1 MSFGWAASSAD
12 RRLLQEGR
20 LTGPMPWIIAIMMF
34 LTALA
39 AAAGFGLVNASG
51 AMDARLAGRLT
62 VQIVDADAES
72 RARDAVRVA
81 AELRTLPGVARVT
94 EADRAELAE
103 LLEPYLGADG
113 LDKDLPMPALI
124 DVDLTRADDAG
135 IAAVEGAVARIA
147 PAARVDRHARWL
159 APVASLFGWLTW
171 LSIMMVLLM
180 AAATAAAVVLAARAA
195 LNTHRATIDVLHL
208 MGATDRQVARL
219 FQRRIA
225 LDALLGGAVGLAV
238 ALIVVL
244 LLGWRLGTLESELTG
259 GVKLT
264 PYDWLVLILLPV
276 AAALLST
283 IAARVTILGA
293 LRKLL

>member
-1 MSFGWAASSAD
+1 MSFGWAASPPDS
-12 RRLLQEGR
+12 RLLQEGR

-39 AAAGFGLVNASG
+39 AAAGLGLANASS

-72 RARDAVRVA
+72 RARDARRVA
-81 AELRTLPGVARVT
+81 TALETLPGVAKV
-94 EADRAELAE
+94 EQADRAELAA

-113 LDKDLPMPALI
+113 LDRDLPMPALI
-124 DVDLTRADDAG
+124 DVDLDSAEESAV
-135 IAAVEGAVARIA
+135 AEVEGVVARIA

-159 APVASLFGWLTW
+159 APVESLFGWLTW

-180 AAATAAAVVLAARAA
+180 AAATGAAVVLAARGA

-225 LDALLGGAVGLAV
+225 LDALLGGATGLVV
-238 ALIVVL
+238 ALIVIM
-244 LLGWRLGTLESELTG
+244 LLGWQVGSLQSELAS
-259 GVKLT
+259 GVTLAWR
-264 PYDWLVLILLPV
+264 DWLLLLALPLLF
-276 AAALLST
+276 AALATL
-283 IAARVTILGA
+283 AARTTILAA

>member
-1 MSFGWAASSAD
+1 MSFGWAASPPDS
-12 RRLLQEGR
+12 RLLQEGR

-39 AAAGFGLVNASG
+39 AAAGFGLANASS

-72 RARDAVRVA
+72 RARDARRVA
-81 AELRTLPGVARVT
+81 TALETLPGVTKV
-94 EADRAELAE
+94 EQADRAELAA
-103 LLEPYLGADG
+103 LLEPYLGTDG
-113 LDKDLPMPALI
+113 LDRDLPMPALI
-124 DVDLTRADDAG
+124 DVDLDSAEESAV
-135 IAAVEGAVARIA
+135 AEVEGVVARIA

-159 APVASLFGWLTW
+159 APVESLFGWLTW
-171 LSIMMVLLM
+171 LSVMMVLLM
-180 AAATAAAVVLAARAA
+180 AAATGAAVVLAARGA

-225 LDALLGGAVGLAV
+225 LDALLGGATGLMV
-238 ALIVVL
+238 ALIVIV
-244 LLGWRLGTLESELTG
+244 LLGWQVASLQSELAS
-259 GVKLT
+259 GVTLT
-264 PYDWLVLILLPV
+264 WRDWLLLLALPLLF
-276 AAALLST
+276 AALATL
-283 IAARVTILGA
+283 AARTTILAA

>member
-1 MSFGWAASSAD
+1 MSFGWAASPPDS
-12 RRLLQEGR
+12 RLLQEGR

-39 AAAGFGLVNASG
+39 AAAGFGLANASS

-72 RARDAVRVA
+72 RARDARRVA
-81 AELRTLPGVARVT
+81 SALETLPGVAKVVQ
-94 EADRAELAE
+94 ADRAQLAA
-103 LLEPYLGADG
+103 LLEPYLGSDG
-113 LDKDLPMPALI
+113 LDQDLPMPALI
-124 DVDLTRADDAG
+124 DVDLDSAEESV
-135 IAAVEGAVARIA
+135 IAEVEGAVARIA

-159 APVASLFGWLTW
+159 APIESLFGWLTW

-180 AAATAAAVVLAARAA
+180 AAATGAAVVLAARGA

-208 MGATDRQVARL
+208 MGATDKQVARL

-225 LDALLGGAVGLAV
+225 LDALLGGVTGLVV

-244 LLGWRLGTLESELTG
+244 LLGWQVGSLQSELAS
-259 GVKLT
+259 GVTLT
-264 PYDWLVLILLPV
+264 WRDWLLLLALPLIF
-276 AAALLST
+276 AALATL
-283 IAARVTILGA
+283 AARTTILAA

>member
-1 MSFGWAASSAD
+1 MSFGWAASPPDS
-12 RRLLQEGR
+12 RLLQEGR

-39 AAAGFGLVNASG
+39 AAAGFGLANASN

-72 RARDAVRVA
+72 RARDARRVA
-81 AELRTLPGVARVT
+81 SALETLPGVAKVVQ
-94 EADRAELAE
+94 ADRAQLAA
-103 LLEPYLGADG
+103 LLEPYLGSDG
-113 LDKDLPMPALI
+113 LDQDLPMPALI
-124 DVDLTRADDAG
+124 DVDLDTAEESV
-135 IAAVEGAVARIA
+135 IAEVEGAVARIA

-159 APVASLFGWLTW
+159 APVESLFGWLTW

-180 AAATAAAVVLAARAA
+180 AAATGAAVVLAARGA

-225 LDALLGGAVGLAV
+225 LDALLGGATGLIV

-244 LLGWRLGTLESELTG
+244 LIGWQIGSLQSELAS
-259 GVKLT
+259 GVTLT
-264 PYDWLVLILLPV
+264 WRDWLLLLALPLLF
-276 AAALLST
+276 AALATL
-283 IAARVTILGA
+283 AARATILAA

>member
-1 MSFGWAASSAD
+1 
-12 RRLLQEGR
+12 
-20 LTGPMPWIIAIMMF
+20 MMF

-39 AAAGFGLVNASG
+39 AAAGFGLANASS

-72 RARDAVRVA
+72 RTRDAARVA
-81 AELRTLPGVARVT
+81 SALETLPGVTKV
-94 EADRAELAE
+94 EQADRAQLAA

-113 LDKDLPMPALI
+113 LDRDLPMPALI
-124 DVDLTRADDAG
+124 DVDLESAEESV
-135 IAAVEGAVARIA
+135 IAEVEGAVARIA

-159 APVASLFGWLTW
+159 APIESLFGWLTW

-180 AAATAAAVVLAARAA
+180 AAATGAAVVLAARGA

-208 MGATDRQVARL
+208 MGATDGQVARL

-225 LDALLGGAVGLAV
+225 LDALLGGATGLVV

-244 LLGWRLGTLESELTG
+244 LIGSQVGSLQSELAG
-259 GVKLT
+259 GVTLT
-264 PYDWLVLILLPV
+264 WRDWLLLLALPLIF
-276 AAALLST
+276 AALATL
-283 IAARVTILGA
+283 AARTTILAA

>member
-1 MSFGWAASSAD
+1 MSFGWAASPPDS
-12 RRLLQEGR
+12 RLLQEGR

-39 AAAGFGLVNASG
+39 AAAGFGLANASS

-72 RARDAVRVA
+72 RARDAARVA
-81 AELRTLPGVARVT
+81 SALETLPGVAKVVQ
-94 EADRAELAE
+94 ADRAQLAA
-103 LLEPYLGADG
+103 LLEPYLGSDG
-113 LDKDLPMPALI
+113 LDQDLPMPALI
-124 DVDLTRADDAG
+124 DVDLDSAEESV
-135 IAAVEGAVARIA
+135 IAEVEGAVARIA

-159 APVASLFGWLTW
+159 APIESLFGWLTW

-180 AAATAAAVVLAARAA
+180 AAATGAAVVLAARGA

-208 MGATDRQVARL
+208 MGATDKQVARL

-225 LDALLGGAVGLAV
+225 LDALLGGVTGLVV

-244 LLGWRLGTLESELTG
+244 LLGWQVGSLQSELAS
-259 GVKLT
+259 GVTLT
-264 PYDWLVLILLPV
+264 WRDWLLLLALPLIF
-276 AAALLST
+276 AALATL
-283 IAARVTILGA
+283 AARATILAA

>member
-1 MSFGWAASSAD
+1 
-12 RRLLQEGR
+12 
-20 LTGPMPWIIAIMMF
+20 MMF

-39 AAAGFGLVNASG
+39 AAAGFGLANASN

-72 RARDAVRVA
+72 RARDARRVA
-81 AELRTLPGVARVT
+81 SALETLPGVAKVVQ
-94 EADRAELAE
+94 ADRAQLAA
-103 LLEPYLGADG
+103 LLEPYLGSDG
-113 LDKDLPMPALI
+113 LDQDLPMPALI
-124 DVDLTRADDAG
+124 DVDLDTAEESV
-135 IAAVEGAVARIA
+135 IAEVEGAVARIA

-159 APVASLFGWLTW
+159 APVESLFGWLTW

-180 AAATAAAVVLAARAA
+180 AAATGAAVVLAARGA

-225 LDALLGGAVGLAV
+225 LDALLGGATGLIV

-244 LLGWRLGTLESELTG
+244 LIGWQIGSLQSELAS
-259 GVKLT
+259 GVTLT
-264 PYDWLVLILLPV
+264 WRDWLLLLALPMLF
-276 AAALLST
+276 AALATL
-283 IAARVTILGA
+283 AARATILAA